1 MGRAHNTKMYVMNNM
16 RDTSQMASSYRTS
29 GYKKIV
35 SGSRLGNT
43 EDKSSEK
50 RGLRWEFTS
59 CN

>member
-1 MGRAHNTKMYVMNNM
+1 MGRAHNAKMYVMNNM
-16 RDTSQMASSYRTS
+16 RDASQMASSYRPR

-35 SGSRLGNT
+35 FGSRLGNT

-59 CN
+59 WN